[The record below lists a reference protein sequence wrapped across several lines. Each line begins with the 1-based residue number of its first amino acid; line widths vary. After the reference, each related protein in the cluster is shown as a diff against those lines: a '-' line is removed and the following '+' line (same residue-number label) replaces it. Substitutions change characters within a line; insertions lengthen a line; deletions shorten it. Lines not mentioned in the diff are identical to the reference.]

1 MIKGEYCAGQDKEAD
16 MGAFFRKE
24 ANHPMIKWPGMNR
37 EHSLAGLVPLAIL
50 LCTLSNLRYK
60 KAKLATPIATRVP
73 PAIFTAMLKT
83 SGRM

>member
-50 LCTLSNLRYK
+50 L
-60 KAKLATPIATRVP
+60 
-73 PAIFTAMLKT
+73 
-83 SGRM
+83 